1 MEGVAGRYLPAA
13 SSVRWI
19 IEEGGTMREDRR
31 PIGYWLKRLDGL
43 IEENFER
50 TLAGDGVTRRQWQ
63 ALNTLHQRP
72 STQAELAEALQP
84 FLVDDLGADGRG
96 DRPARGQGWVRPG
109 EGDRLELTRAGG
121 WGPRRVA
128 GADPGDAAAAGPW
141 GDPRRNTWPR
151 LTSSAGWPRTWN
163 DPALEGLDRLAPP
176 TTGGADRWT
185 SRDVGITRPSAC
197 PQVRFLFSGTVLD
210 NIRFGR
216 PEATRAQ
223 VEAAARAV
231 GADQVIAG
239 LPDGYDTQVGER
251 GALPAAGERQLVA
264 FARAWIADPALLI
277 LDEATSNL
285 DAASEAR
292 ITDAL
297 QRLRSGRTTII
308 IAHRL
313 STVAQA
319 DQIAVVED
327 GRIVES
333 GPPAALRARGG
344 RFAELFDR
352 WVAGAA

>member
-1 MEGVAGRYLPAA
+1 VVVLGV
-13 SSVRWI
+13 
-19 IEEGGTMREDRR
+19 GGQRV
-31 PIGYWLKRLDGL
+31 
-43 IEENFER
+43 
-50 TLAGDGVTRRQWQ
+50 LAGDLDIGVLAAFLLYLRSLFDPVQQLSELYDSFQSAT
-63 ALNTLHQRP
+63 AG
-72 STQAELAEALQP
+72 AERVGAVLAEQPSVREAPDPVPLPHPRGEVRLEGVSFAYDQGPEVLHDVDLQ
-84 FLVDDLGADGRG
+84 LGAGTTLALIG
-96 DRPARGQGWVRPG
+96 PTGAGKSTVAKLIARFYDPG
-109 EGDRLELTRAGG
+109 EG
-121 WGPRRVA
+121 RVTLD
-128 GADPGDAAAAGPW
+128 GVDL
-141 GDPRRNTWPR
+141 RQIR
-151 LTSSAGWPRTWN
+151 LTDLRRAMGYVPQ
-163 DPALEGLDRLAPP
+163 EG
-176 TTGGADRWT
+176 
-185 SRDVGITRPSAC
+185 
-197 PQVRFLFSGTVLD
+197 FLFSGTVLD

-216 PEATRAQ
+216 PEATRAEL
-223 VEAAARAV
+223 EAAARAV

-251 GALPAAGERQLVA
+251 GALLAAGERQLVA

-344 RFAELFDR
+344 RFGELFDR